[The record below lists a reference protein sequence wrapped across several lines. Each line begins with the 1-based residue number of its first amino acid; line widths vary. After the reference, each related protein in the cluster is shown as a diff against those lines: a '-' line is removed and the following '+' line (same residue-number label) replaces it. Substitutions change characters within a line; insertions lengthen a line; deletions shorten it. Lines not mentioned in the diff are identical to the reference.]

1 MVIGIWLSDKWHLC
15 CYFLLKASW
24 WTRYICTDIYVYL
37 CVSGCMDACTHIHT
51 HVHVHTCIRICL
63 YVYKH
68 SCRYIC
74 IYAHLRGYMC
84 ISVHMY
90 VYVYC
95 TNVYMHICMY
105 VYVCVQNQSLW
116 NQKVVMSLNYWNSI
130 NQKKEGRRLSF
141 WAAGRQCNLQSHQKT
156 PSSSSL

>member
-51 HVHVHTCIRICL
+51 HVHVHTCVRICL

-74 IYAHLRGYMC
+74 VYAHLRGYTC
-84 ISVHMY
+84 ICVHMC
-90 VYVYC
+90 VYVHC

-105 VYVCVQNQSLW
+105 VYVCAESVFTEPESGHIFKLLEFY
-116 NQKVVMSLNYWNSI
+116 KP
-130 NQKKEGRRLSF
+130 KKG
-141 WAAGRQCNLQSHQKT
+141 GQKT
-156 PSSSSL
+156 FVLGSRETM